1 MFMPLL
7 FRLLIA
13 NKNTP
18 CRSKL
23 NSLPL
28 VDMHKRFR
36 QVFFALKEHSSVS
49 YAKIA
54 TVGGFCDVD
63 LIIVKATAP
72 DDLSLPEKYVH
83 ELLKVFSISPSSY
96 RSFSLSFVR
105 RFGKTRSWKVALKCL
120 LLLHRLLRSLPEHSP
135 FRAELL
141 WTRSNGLLSLYP
153 CHFQDD
159 SSSNPEDHTMFI
171 RSYAQLLD
179 QSLGCFS
186 LENKGTEEEVMHES
200 LQHKIKQVSR
210 KLELLPQLQS
220 LIDRVMDCRP
230 TGVAA
235 RSLIVQLAMKLIIR
249 DSFICY
255 TTFRREIVL
264 VLDNLLEM
272 PYSNCVSAF
281 GIYKKSAT
289 QASQLCE
296 FYDWC
301 KATGFCGS
309 YEYPF
314 IDKIPRIHIQALE
327 TFLNGMWQLTDQSST
342 STTSPSSVE
351 SKSTSTDDD
360 QVVQRNNL
368 IKISSELEK
377 SDEKG
382 FAKKNEMG
390 NEEMENLIQLE
401 DGEDHNWEAL
411 LEASLNSFSN
421 DPRKH
426 LLIYP
431 QILSNGHGDGHGY
444 ENQLICLKDTKG
456 EELDQWQ
463 MQVYNPNPFHQP
475 RNYFPHSD
483 GSSSA
488 GNPAFPWGF

>member
-1 MFMPLL
+1 
-7 FRLLIA
+7 
-13 NKNTP
+13 
-18 CRSKL
+18 
-23 NSLPL
+23 
-28 VDMHKRFR
+28 MHKRFR

-96 RSFSLSFVR
+96 RSFSLSFAR
-105 RFGKTRSWKVALKCL
+105 RLGKTRSWKVALKCL

-141 WTRSNGLLSLYP
+141 WTRSN
-153 CHFQDD
+153 
-159 SSSNPEDHTMFI
+159 
-171 RSYAQLLD
+171 
-179 QSLGCFS
+179 
-186 LENKGTEEEVMHES
+186 
-200 LQHKIKQVSR
+200 
-210 KLELLPQLQS
+210 
-220 LIDRVMDCRP
+220 DRVMDCRP

-272 PYSNCVSAF
+272 PYSSCVSAF

-301 KATGFCGS
+301 KAKGFCGS

-342 STTSPSSVE
+342 STTSPSSWVE
-351 SKSTSTDDD
+351 SKSTSTADD

-368 IKISSELEK
+368 IKISSGLEK

-411 LEASLNSFSN
+411 LEASLDSFSN

-463 MQVYNPNPFHQP
+463 MQVYSPNPFHQP